1 LNRVHVLI
9 EPIEEKIELSAQQQ
23 AELWREW
30 TEKGPQGPIPDKD
43 AVRSALL
50 QSSVSKVSD
59 A

>member
-1 LNRVHVLI
+1 VLI